1 METYIL
7 KVKTVTNAT
16 HDVLRIVT
24 EKPPHFSFSSGQ
36 ATEMAINK
44 PGWQEKKRPFTFTS
58 LPDDD
63 HLEFIIK
70 TYPQHNGVTNELLK
84 LKEGNELII
93 GEPWG
98 TIGYKGEGLFIAGGA
113 GITPFIPIF
122 KQLHSINKTGNNKL
136 LFANKTKSD
145 IINEIEFKRMLGEN
159 FINILSDEKT
169 DEYAHGFITEELI
182 KQSITDLNRYFYICG
197 PPVMMNIIEKQL
209 NHLNV
214 NKELIVKEEF

>member
-1 METYIL
+1 MKSHIL

-24 EKPPHFSFSSGQ
+24 DKPPKYHFAPGQ
-36 ATEMAINK
+36 ATKMAINK
-44 PGWQEKKRPFTFTS
+44 TGWQEKKRAFTFTS

-63 HLEFIIK
+63 YLEFIIK
-70 TYPQHNGVTNELLK
+70 TYPQHNGVTNEMLK

-113 GITPFIPIF
+113 GITPFIPII
-122 KQLHSINKTGNNKL
+122 KQLHSKNKTGNNKL

-145 IINEIEFKRMLGEN
+145 IINEIEFKKILGEN

-169 DEYAHGFITEELI
+169 AEYAHGFITEEFI

-197 PPVMMNIIEKQL
+197 PPVMMSIIEKQL